1 MTWPDFAGITKHVP
15 LFRKRTQMTDNR
27 FAPAALEDF
36 AHALFAAAG
45 MPEDRARIVGRY
57 LVEADLMG
65 HDTHGLAQ
73 AVGYLKDL
81 QSGKMPASG
90 EPEVVQDRTVATV
103 WDGGYR
109 SGVWLAWKAVDEAAK
124 RAKAHGLAAIAVRR
138 SHHIACLAAF
148 LPIATDQGL
157 AVMLVSSD
165 PSVKAVAPFGA
176 TEPLYTPDP
185 IAFGYPTNGD
195 PVLIDI
201 SASGTTMGLAMRKKT
216 EGGRLPG
223 PWLIGADGQA
233 TDDPEVLFTDP
244 PGAFLPL
251 GGMDRGH
258 KGFGLGL
265 MAEALTSGLAGHGR
279 ADAPSQWGA
288 SFYVQCIDPEAFGG
302 RTAFER
308 ETGFLARASRGARP
322 IPGTDGARMPGDGAL
337 RKKRAALAD
346 GLQLHPSILPAL
358 APLAE
363 ELGVPLPEAI

>member
-1 MTWPDFAGITKHVP
+1 
-15 LFRKRTQMTDNR
+15 MTDPR
-27 FAPAALEDF
+27 YEAPALETF
-36 AHALFAAAG
+36 AAALFAAAG
-45 MPEDRARIVGRY
+45 MPADRAAIVARY

-73 AVGYLKDL
+73 AAGYLKDL
-81 QSGKMPASG
+81 LAGRMPAAGDVEIVS
-90 EPEVVQDRTVATV
+90 DRAVAAV

-109 SGVWLAWKAVDEAAK
+109 SGVWLAWKAVDEAAR

-148 LPIATDQGL
+148 LSIATEQGL

-176 TEPLYTPDP
+176 TEALFTPNP
-185 IAFGYPTNGD
+185 IAFGYPTDGD

-201 SASGTTMGLAMRKKT
+201 SASATTMGLAMRAKG

-233 TDDPEVLFTDP
+233 TDDPEVLFADP

-265 MAEALTSGLAGHGR
+265 MAEALTSGLAGYGR
-279 ADAPSQWGA
+279 ADQPTQWGA
-288 SFYVQCIDPEAFGG
+288 SVFVQCFDPEAFGG
-302 RTAFER
+302 RAAFER
-308 ETGFLARASRGARP
+308 ETGFLANACRAARANWPTPSWRVTGSPSARSRRASISFPGVCRLARRS
-322 IPGTDGARMPGDGAL
+322 G
-337 RKKRAALAD
+337 
-346 GLQLHPSILPAL
+346 
-358 APLAE
+358 
-363 ELGVPLPEAI
+363 

>member
-1 MTWPDFAGITKHVP
+1 MADIRYDSQALTDFAS
-15 LFRKRTQMTDNR
+15 
-27 FAPAALEDF
+27 
-36 AHALFAAAG
+36 ALFAAAG
-45 MPEDRARIVGRY
+45 MPDDRAAIVGRY

-73 AVGYLKDL
+73 APGYLKDL
-81 QSGKMPASG
+81 IAGNMPADG
-90 EPEVVQDRTVATV
+90 DVEVISDRPAVAV

-109 SGVWLAWKAVDEAAK
+109 SGVWLAWKAIDEAAR
-124 RAKAHGLAAIAVRR
+124 RAETHGLAAVSIRR

-148 LPIATDQGL
+148 LEVATDRGL

-176 TEPLYTPDP
+176 TEALFTPNP
-185 IAFGYPTNGD
+185 IAFGYPTDGD
-195 PVLIDI
+195 PILIDI

-233 TDDPEVLFTDP
+233 TDDPETLFADP

-265 MAEALTSGLAGHGR
+265 MAEALTSGLAGFGR
-279 ADAPSQWGA
+279 ADGAGQWGA
-288 SFYVQCIDPEAFGG
+288 SVYAQCFDPEAFGG
-302 RTAFER
+302 REAFER
-308 ETGFLARASRGARP
+308 ETGFLARACRAARA

-337 RKKRAALAD
+337 SRKRTALAN
-346 GLQLHPSILPAL
+346 GLELHPSI
-358 APLAE
+358 APSLTSIAG
-363 ELGVPLPEAI
+363 ELGVAMPEPRS

>member
-1 MTWPDFAGITKHVP
+1 
-15 LFRKRTQMTDNR
+15 MTDSR
-27 FAPAALEDF
+27 YTAATLEDF
-36 AHALFAAAG
+36 GHALFAGAG
-45 MPEDRARIVGRY
+45 MAADRARIVSRY

-73 AVGYLKDL
+73 AAGYLKDL
-81 QSGKMPASG
+81 QGGGMPATG
-90 EPEVVQDRTVATV
+90 EPTVIQDKTVATV
-103 WDGGYR
+103 WDGGYL

-124 RAKAHGLAAIAVRR
+124 RAKAHGMAGIAVRK

-148 LPIATDQGL
+148 LPVATDQGL

-176 TEPLYTPDP
+176 TEPLFTPNP
-185 IAFGYPTNGD
+185 IAFGYPTDGD

-201 SASGTTMGLAMRKKT
+201 SASGTTMGLAMRKKN

-233 TDDPEVLFTDP
+233 TDDPETLFADP

-265 MAEALTSGLAGHGR
+265 MAEALTSGLAGFGR
-279 ADAPSQWGA
+279 ADAPDQWGA
-288 SFYVQCIDPEAFGG
+288 SFFVQCFDPDAFGG
-302 RTAFER
+302 RAAFER
-308 ETGFLARASRGARP
+308 ETGHLARACRAARP
-322 IPGTDGARMPGDGAL
+322 IPGTTGARMPGDGAL
-337 RKKRAALAD
+337 ARKRTALAD
-346 GLQLHPSILPAL
+346 GVELHPSILPAL
-358 APLAE
+358 TPIAE
-363 ELGVPLPEAI
+363 ELGVPLPSPI